1 MENIEIISV
10 HYKTPEYIYEQ
21 YESVRNFYPNINY
34 RVIDG
39 SDNGERYFEDLEKKD
54 VNFVTERFGYNIH
67 HGPGMDYGIKT
78 SNKDYLLIIDSDVT
92 LIKPIIEDMIK
103 EFKGY
108 SVGKLLT
115 LNSSGYEKT
124 QKNYKGDNNFIY
136 SYIHP
141 YCMLINR
148 NSYLEFK
155 PFIKHGAPCI
165 ESMID
170 IYNKNKINL
179 LSNFNI
185 ENYVNLRIRGTCSKW
200 GYNL

>member
-1 MENIEIISV
+1 
-10 HYKTPEYIYEQ
+10 
-21 YESVRNFYPNINY
+21 
-34 RVIDG
+34 
-39 SDNGERYFEDLEKKD
+39 
-54 VNFVTERFGYNIH
+54 
-67 HGPGMDYGIKT
+67 
-78 SNKDYLLIIDSDVT
+78 
-92 LIKPIIEDMIK
+92 
-103 EFKGY
+103 
-108 SVGKLLT
+108 
-115 LNSSGYEKT
+115 
-124 QKNYKGDNNFIY
+124 
-136 SYIHP
+136 
-141 YCMLINR
+141 MLINR